1 MTKVMMEG
9 MDRDLFFPMTKMS
22 EGNDAPIE
30 HTFVEELLD
39 PAMNVTWGAQNAMLS
54 LSSMNE
60 S

>member
-1 MTKVMMEG
+1 MEG